1 MSSSPKTDNR
11 KNDILILSK
20 GPTQGLEHTQKIY
33 SINFTE
39 NNKKLCLSLHYKV
52 ATSYLFVNG
61 IEIYK
66 FKAKDSKLG
75 PSQWTCYNFRIFCFK
90 FINFY
95 TIRDI

>member
-39 NNKKLCLSLHYKV
+39 NNKKLCLSLHYNV

-75 PSQWTCYNFRIFCFK
+75 PSQLTCYNFRIFCFK